1 MLTND
6 PSLSEGHEA
15 RHSTGQ
21 SETIKIV
28 FRVFDS
34 KSFRGYSPGIGFSA
48 TWSEDETLVTYAE
61 LLEAHLDPD
70 NRKIVTPW
78 LSTTRSWL
86 WAVWEMNRRY
96 ESRSA
101 GNSTQ
106 RHNPDIQVAIIDL
119 AACPSPTSEH
129 ASSPLFGRESVFRPI
144 SRRKEIDTSEE
155 ILIYRKIPAAAIVS
169 VWKFE
174 KLFGVLGLPRL
185 FSFHMPARPNER
197 ISFREVRE
205 QLRVIISSP
214 FERQTWKPTEEGER
228 STSVAMTFMKI
239 GYSQLEQQIS
249 RMIEPIRRAR
259 SQAGRTRS
267 ADEHMSNLTSGVG
280 VLSTRE
286 GSLSGSRVSK
296 PPTNDD
302 ASSLGAFTSGETMA
316 PLNDGADASQIKST
330 PLQESPDATY
340 IILPTDGRAASQ
352 VPGVLMRELSHFA
365 EQQNYYEPIIIQI
378 ARQKIE
384 HFRAIALEFSRTV
397 PVGVLDQ
404 LNIDQHDWAT
414 MRWFMMGSINAWL
427 APLERKLD
435 GLENNNV
442 SKQKLLAQ
450 FSWLSEEGKYLWR
463 DITIDAE
470 GS

>member
-1 MLTND
+1 
-6 PSLSEGHEA
+6 
-15 RHSTGQ
+15 
-21 SETIKIV
+21 
-28 FRVFDS
+28 
-34 KSFRGYSPGIGFSA
+34 
-48 TWSEDETLVTYAE
+48 
-61 LLEAHLDPD
+61 
-70 NRKIVTPW
+70 
-78 LSTTRSWL
+78 
-86 WAVWEMNRRY
+86 
-96 ESRSA
+96 
-101 GNSTQ
+101 
-106 RHNPDIQVAIIDL
+106 
-119 AACPSPTSEH
+119 
-129 ASSPLFGRESVFRPI
+129 
-144 SRRKEIDTSEE
+144 
-155 ILIYRKIPAAAIVS
+155 
-169 VWKFE
+169 
-174 KLFGVLGLPRL
+174 
-185 FSFHMPARPNER
+185 
-197 ISFREVRE
+197 
-205 QLRVIISSP
+205 
-214 FERQTWKPTEEGER
+214 
-228 STSVAMTFMKI
+228 MTFMKI

-259 SQAGRTRS
+259 SQAGQTRS
-267 ADEHMSNLTSGVG
+267 ADEHMSNLTSGVA

-302 ASSLGAFTSGETMA
+302 ASRETMA

-340 IILPTDGRAASQ
+340 IILPTDVIGYSDPPIFGAYMSLMTHCQLIRHQLSGSTSVSGRAASQ
-352 VPGVLMRELSHFA
+352 VSGVLMRELSHFA

-414 MRWFMMGSINAWL
+414 MRWFRTGSINAWL

-450 FSWLSEEGKYLWR
+450 FSWLSEGGKYLWR
-463 DITIDAE
+463 DIATIDTE

>member
-1 MLTND
+1 
-6 PSLSEGHEA
+6 
-15 RHSTGQ
+15 
-21 SETIKIV
+21 
-28 FRVFDS
+28 
-34 KSFRGYSPGIGFSA
+34 
-48 TWSEDETLVTYAE
+48 
-61 LLEAHLDPD
+61 
-70 NRKIVTPW
+70 
-78 LSTTRSWL
+78 
-86 WAVWEMNRRY
+86 
-96 ESRSA
+96 
-101 GNSTQ
+101 
-106 RHNPDIQVAIIDL
+106 
-119 AACPSPTSEH
+119 
-129 ASSPLFGRESVFRPI
+129 
-144 SRRKEIDTSEE
+144 
-155 ILIYRKIPAAAIVS
+155 
-169 VWKFE
+169 
-174 KLFGVLGLPRL
+174 
-185 FSFHMPARPNER
+185 MPARPNER

-340 IILPTDGRAASQ
+340 IILPTDVIGYSDPPIFGAYMSLMAHCQLIRHQLSGSTSVSGRAASQ